1 MAFAYRSRSTP
12 AGRLPA
18 AATGPRRRPPTA
30 AARAGWADVRDRP
43 CPRPAGQACRFPRHR
58 GCHRPAG
65 GLHRHGGMHPRD
77 RIVAGRRRGGVDL
90 RWVSFSAMS
99 PNEKWSTADVPDQTG
114 RVAVVTGSNTGIG
127 YHTAAVLAES
137 GARVV
142 LAVRNLEKG
151 NLALAR
157 IVAANPRADVT
168 LQELNL
174 SSLDSVRSAA
184 GALRDAYPR
193 IDLLINNA
201 GVMWTPKQL
210 TAEGFEMQ
218 FGTNHLGH
226 FALTGLLLN
235 NLLPVRGSRV
245 VTVSSTGHRIR
256 AAIHFDDLHWEHG
269 YDRYAAY
276 GQSKL
281 ANLLFTYEL
290 QRRLADHRKNTIA
303 VAAHPGAS
311 STELGRNVPTLI
323 KPLFAVAG
331 GLLFQG
337 AAMGALPTLRA
348 ATDPDVEG
356 GQYYGPDGLGEQRGH
371 PKLVSSS
378 AQSHDEDLQQRLWT
392 VSEELT
398 GVTYPV

>member
-1 MAFAYRSRSTP
+1 
-12 AGRLPA
+12 
-18 AATGPRRRPPTA
+18 
-30 AARAGWADVRDRP
+30 
-43 CPRPAGQACRFPRHR
+43 
-58 GCHRPAG
+58 
-65 GLHRHGGMHPRD
+65 
-77 RIVAGRRRGGVDL
+77 
-90 RWVSFSAMS
+90 MS
-99 PNEKWSTADVPDQTG
+99 SNGKWTTSDIPDQRG
-114 RVAVVTGSNTGIG
+114 RVAVVTGANTGLG
-127 YHTAAVLAES
+127 YHTAAALAQA
-137 GARVV
+137 GAQVI
-142 LAVRNLEKG
+142 LAVRDLEKG

-157 IVAANPRADVT
+157 IVAAQPDADVT
-168 LQELNL
+168 LQELDL
-174 SSLDSVRSAA
+174 SSLASVRAA
-184 GALRDAYPR
+184 AAALRKAYPR

-210 TAEGFEMQ
+210 TADGFEMQ

-226 FALTGLLLN
+226 FALTGLLLD

-245 VTVSSTGHRIR
+245 VTVSSTGHRLR
-256 AAIHFDDLHWEHG
+256 AAIHFDDLQWEHR

-290 QRRLADHRKNTIA
+290 QRRLAARDQPTTAAWPPTRRVQHRAGSQPARRFQTA
-303 VAAHPGAS
+303 VVL
-311 STELGRNVPTLI
+311 LG
-323 KPLFAVAG
+323 PL
-331 GLLFQG
+331 LSQS

-378 AQSHDEDLQQRLWT
+378 AQSHDEDLQHRLWT